1 MSNTPVASNKKR
13 LMITLPTELTEQM
26 DIMAREL
33 GLTKSGLVAL
43 AIQNLFNAEEIRL
56 QQKQYGHI

>member
-13 LMITLPTELTEQM
+13 LMITLPTEL
-26 DIMAREL
+26 AREL

-56 QQKQYGHI
+56 QQKQ

>member
-13 LMITLPTELTEQM
+13 LM
-26 DIMAREL
+26 DIKAREL

-56 QQKQYGHI
+56 HQQKQ

>member
-26 DIMAREL
+26 DIKAREL

-56 QQKQYGHI
+56 HQHKQ

>member
-1 MSNTPVASNKKR
+1 MSNTSVATNKKR

-26 DIMAREL
+26 DTKAREL

-56 QQKQYGHI
+56 HQQQKQ

>member
-33 GLTKSGLVAL
+33 GLTKSGLDAL
-43 AIQNLFNAEEIRL
+43 ANQNLFNAEEIRL
-56 QQKQYGHI
+56 QQKQ

>member
-1 MSNTPVASNKKR
+1 MSNTPVATNKKR

-26 DIMAREL
+26 DTKAREL

-56 QQKQYGHI
+56 HQHQQKQ

>member
-26 DIMAREL
+26 DIKARKL

-56 QQKQYGHI
+56 HQQKQ

>member
-1 MSNTPVASNKKR
+1 MSNTSVATNKKR

-26 DIMAREL
+26 DTKAREL

-56 QQKQYGHI
+56 HQQKQ

>member
-26 DIMAREL
+26 DIMARCACDSEPVQC
-33 GLTKSGLVAL
+33 GGDSSSAKTV
-43 AIQNLFNAEEIRL
+43 
-56 QQKQYGHI
+56 GHI